1 MAGHT
6 KYEIR
11 LSDQD
16 RWFVEKVFQDQ
27 KMAERLYTDYAEDD
41 NSEYDG
47 VQLVRVWTRADKMEV
62 EKVVKEQRLTRR
74 NIPVRL
80 ANIDEAAPCAHRDD
94 YLGLNARITM
104 SRLLRNLFDREG
116 TIASELLYNH
126 DKAKRFMAG
135 DLVSPAIDRVSTLQA
150 RDSGLDSR
158 KRRDD
163 IFAEIQAIMDD
174 VEKICKTKAYKS
186 FESKELNKVVETANA
201 IGKPMALPV
210 VMCKVLV
217 QYRSVEAKLQQVL
230 AWLESDQGEELEYE
244 LDGLIAEIMSSA
256 TLIQDMLGPQR
267 NLACA
272 LSTLLDWV
280 EGKSVKGTGACAEAV
295 EAFCRLFSQDR
306 LMQTRDILFDFII
319 RQLAGKQP
327 LSRNDTALEEK
338 EFLRLFSRLT
348 LPCGMTGGADMAEA
362 LSRRYGRSLKQGG
375 ESGERMSIKW
385 LVEMLPD
392 GARCLPYLIALRD
405 APLGNAHPDV
415 VKQSISQLCNTA
427 RTIGDFCADDLSAKE
442 KLVCLKDLHV
452 LVEESTLDESEQKA
466 VLSTL
471 DRLVEKYLMDT
482 KLIDK
487 LDNPQAALHDRAIR
501 MVQFCGSGVLWE
513 HGHAMALARKRVV
526 DHLKGKSFIEKF
538 TEGENAP
545 AQKEI
550 MIRDFYRMMAE
561 AGFKS

>member
-1 MAGHT
+1 MTGHT

-16 RWFVEKVFQDQ
+16 RWFVEKIFQDQ
-27 KMAERLYTDYAEDD
+27 KMAERMYTDFTEDD

-62 EKVVKEQRLTRR
+62 EKILKEERLTRR
-74 NIPVRL
+74 NIPIRL
-80 ANIDEAAPCAHRDD
+80 ANIDDAAPCAHRDD
-94 YLGLNARITM
+94 YLGLNARVTI

-135 DLVSPAIDRVSTLQA
+135 DLVAPAIDRVSTLQA
-150 RDSGLDSR
+150 RDSGVDSR

-163 IFAEIQAIMDD
+163 IFAEIQSIMDD
-174 VEKICKTKAYKS
+174 VEKLCKTKTYKS
-186 FESKELNKVVETANA
+186 FASKDLNKVVEAANTLSS
-201 IGKPMALPV
+201 PMALPV
-210 VMCKVLV
+210 MMCKVLV

-230 AWLESDQGEELEYE
+230 EWLESDKGAEFEYQ

-256 TLIQDMLGPQR
+256 PLIQDMLGPQR
-267 NLACA
+267 NLASA
-272 LSTLLDWV
+272 IATLLDWV
-280 EGKSVKGTGACAEAV
+280 DGKSVEGTGACPDV
-295 EAFCRLFSQDR
+295 VVVFCRLFSQGR

-327 LSRNDTALEEK
+327 LSRNDTSQEEA
-338 EFLRLFSRLT
+338 EFLKLFSRLT
-348 LPCGMTGGADMAEA
+348 FPSGLTGGADMAQA
-362 LSRRYGRSLKQGG
+362 LSLRYGRSLKQGG
-375 ESGERMSIKW
+375 ESGERVSIKW

-392 GARCLPYLIALRD
+392 GASRLPYLIALRD
-405 APLGNAHPDV
+405 APLGTAHPDV
-415 VKQSISQLCNTA
+415 VKQCLFQLCNTA
-427 RTIGDFCADDLSAKE
+427 RAITDFCEESWSAKE
-442 KLVCLKDLHV
+442 KLLCMKDLHI
-452 LVEESTLDESEQKA
+452 LIEESTLDEDDQKE

-471 DRLVEKYLMDT
+471 DRLVEKYLNDT
-482 KLIDK
+482 RLIDK
-487 LDNPQAALHDRAIR
+487 LDNPQAPLHERAIR

-513 HGHAMALARKRVV
+513 HGHAMALARQRVI

-538 TEGENAP
+538 TEGESDP
-545 AQKEI
+545 TQKEI
-550 MIRDFYRMMAE
+550 MIRDFYKMMAD